1 VIRYKIYQK
10 IKLKAKQ
17 QQQPALKAKSTNVSA
32 TTNANTTGGG
42 NDDSQTT
49 KNDDSQLIGEDDIKD
64 LVKELE
70 IETISKDVFK
80 LYDVKIGLDTKL
92 SLRKVQVLES
102 SDEMFQSYLE
112 CLDEAHEVFLNYI
125 LKGYK
130 F

>member
-1 VIRYKIYQK
+1 
-10 IKLKAKQ
+10 
-17 QQQPALKAKSTNVSA
+17 LKAKSTNVSA

-102 SDEMFQSYLE
+102 SDEMF
-112 CLDEAHEVFLNYI
+112 
-125 LKGYK
+125 
-130 F
+130 